1 MSRYTGPKGRINRRL
16 GEMIMEN
23 SGAIK
28 AMNRRP
34 FPPGVH
40 GQGGG
45 RRKSSEFGD
54 GLREKQKIRY
64 FYGLTDT
71 QVRNQF
77 KKAQR
82 AKGNSGENLMIML
95 ERRVDNV
102 VRVAGFAYTRA
113 QARQFVSHGHWYLN
127 GKKIDIPSIQVKVG
141 DELKVRPRNQ
151 KIYEALINSSETHSP
166 GWIEVNGEER
176 AIKVLAIPSF
186 DDCSLK
192 VQLGKV
198 VEFLSR

>member
-16 GEMIMEN
+16 GELVMEN

-40 GQGGG
+40 GQG
-45 RRKSSEFGD
+45 RRKISEFGE
-54 GLREKQKIRY
+54 GLKEKQKIRY

-71 QVRNQF
+71 QVRNLF
-77 KKAQR
+77 RKAAR
-82 AKGNSGENLMIML
+82 AKGNTGENMMVML

-102 VRVAGFAYTRA
+102 VRVAGFARTRA
-113 QARQFVSHGHWYLN
+113 QARQFVNHGHWYLN
-127 GKKIDIPSIQVKVG
+127 GKKIDIPSILVKAG
-141 DELKVRPRNQ
+141 DVLKVRDRN
-151 KIYEALINSSETHSP
+151 KNMYEALAGSAEGTVP
-166 GWIEVNGEER
+166 GWLEANPAER
-176 AIKVLAIPSF
+176 SVKVLAIPSF
-186 DDCSLK
+186 DDCSMK
-192 VQLGKV
+192 VDMGKL